1 MPWKDGQWVAEDDSV
16 ATQVS
21 KLQSQ
26 DSALMRQSSAAGLRT
41 ANRRGLIN
49 SSMGVGA
56 GVSAALGAVTP
67 IASQDAES
75 IKQKNMQGVDHQQGR
90 MLTAAQIAAQDRQT
104 YANSM
109 NAAGDSYITGI
120 GKTLE
125 NDKIPS
131 STRAAVQGDIA
142 AIYKQ
147 QQAQL
152 AAIYGSPAL
161 SWGAAPAPA
170 PVG

>member
-67 IASQDAES
+67 IASQDAAQ
-75 IKQKNMQGVDHQQGR
+75 INQKNIQGVDHQQGR
-90 MLTAAQIAAQDRQT
+90 MLTAAQIAAQDRAT

-109 NAAGDSYITGI
+109 NQAGDSYTSGITN
-120 GKTLE
+120 TLT
-125 NDKIPS
+125 NDKIPA
-131 STRAAVQGDIA
+131 STRSAVQGDIA
-142 AIYKQ
+142 AIYRQ

-152 AAIYGSPAL
+152 QAIYGGTAL
-161 SWGAAPAPA
+161 NWGAA
-170 PVG
+170 G